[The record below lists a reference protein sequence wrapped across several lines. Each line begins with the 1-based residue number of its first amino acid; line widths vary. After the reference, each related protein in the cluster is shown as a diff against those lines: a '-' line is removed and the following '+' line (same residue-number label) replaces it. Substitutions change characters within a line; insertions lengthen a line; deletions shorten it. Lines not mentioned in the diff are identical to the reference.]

1 MSPGSHGSKA
11 QWLQGALLQGAML
24 TPRRPDACHSSL
36 ELLSYARAPGIAPG
50 VAPRSATLHT
60 TCQRGSGSS
69 EARDQNKTGAQRHKT
84 GTICVAHLRRIARY
98 QCACVCVRVCARACV
113 RACVGSDFVLVREC
127 MHGPPVCFCLCSSVR
142 VLLFAPP
149 QGLFGF
155 LHPAFGLRST
165 FEGFRQILLAL
176 CQFGS
181 QPVQFLSSVG
191 AGCPSLITSALLC
204 LDLQHLLIKMCEKSL
219 R

>member
-1 MSPGSHGSKA
+1 MKPETKTK
-11 QWLQGALLQGAML
+11 QGRNVTKQ
-24 TPRRPDACHSSL
+24 
-36 ELLSYARAPGIAPG
+36 EQ
-50 VAPRSATLHT
+50 SALHT
-60 TCQRGSGSS
+60 SAGLHATS
-69 EARDQNKTGAQRHKT
+69 
-84 GTICVAHLRRIARY
+84 V
-98 QCACVCVRVCARACV
+98 CVCVRVCARACV